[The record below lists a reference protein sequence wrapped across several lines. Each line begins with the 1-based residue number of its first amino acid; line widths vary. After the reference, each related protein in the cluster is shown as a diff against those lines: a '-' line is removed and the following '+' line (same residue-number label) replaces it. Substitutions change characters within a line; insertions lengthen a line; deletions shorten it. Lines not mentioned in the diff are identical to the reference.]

1 MFKVLRSE
9 HSTASR
15 IDCYGPDSLRGA
27 VEALSFPRVFGSMD
41 NERARHLIVKE
52 FTRIFGEAPEI
63 MGNTKNVVMGDP
75 NNAKFVVGAH
85 YDSVAG
91 TPGADDNASA
101 VAAMF
106 RIAANTHQGDKICFV
121 AFNGEECGLLGAK
134 EFVGG
139 LRIDCKLEEVHILE
153 MVGYC
158 SHDPNSQK
166 NPLGQLV
173 DNIPTVGDFIGVVS
187 NNSIATLQIMEAAN
201 TVPVPVVGFSLPLSM
216 TWLEQSKQGKIGLH
230 DIERIAPHLL
240 RSDHVPFWKIGYT
253 ATVWTDTAEFR
264 NRNYHGKGDTPDTLD
279 YDFMAGVSDVVIEV
293 IKRKRS

>member
-41 NERARHLIVKE
+41 NERARHIIVKE
-52 FTRIFGEAPEI
+52 FTRIFGESPEI
-63 MGNTKNVVMGDP
+63 MGETKNVVMGDP
-75 NNAKFVVGAH
+75 NNAKIVVGAH

-106 RIAANTHQGDKICFV
+106 RVAANIHQGDKVCFV
-121 AFNGEECGLLGAK
+121 AFNGEECGLLGSK
-134 EFVGG
+134 EFVGD
-139 LRIDCKLEEVHILE
+139 LRVNCKLEEAHILE

-158 SHDPNSQK
+158 SHEPNSQR

-187 NNSIATLQIMEAAN
+187 NNNVMICDIMNAASS
-201 TVPVPVVGFSLPLSM
+201 VSVPVVGFSLPLNDG
-216 TWLEQSKQGKIGLH
+216 LGLH

-240 RSDHVPFWKIGYT
+240 RSDHVPFWNMKGP
-253 ATVWTDTAEFR
+253 AAVWTDTAEFR

-279 YDFMAGVSDVVIEV
+279 YDFMAGVSDAIIEV
-293 IKRKRS
+293 IRRKRS